1 MQGKILII
9 DDDKEVLES
18 LELLLKYEFGEVHTL
33 SNPALI
39 PGRMKDG
46 SYDLILLD
54 MNFSA
59 GVNTGNEGLYWLG
72 EILKEDPE
80 AIVIMITAYGD
91 VELAIKAIKKGA
103 TDFVQKPWNADKL
116 IASLK
121 TAFRLRQSHIKLKN
135 LERDNQSLKED
146 LEKLHPVFIG
156 ESPSMQE
163 VLKSARK
170 VAPTDAN
177 ILITGENGT
186 GKELVA
192 RMLHRESMCAGE
204 VFVSVDL
211 GSLSPTLF
219 ESELFGHVKGAFTDA
234 RSDRTGRFEVASG
247 GTLFLDEI
255 GNLPLS
261 LQSKLLTVLQQRVIT
276 PIGSNKVIPV
286 DFRLISAT
294 NKDPFQLAQ
303 EQLFREDLLYRINTV
318 QIHLPPLRERED
330 DLIILTEYF
339 LERFARKYDK
349 PGLRIGQKTLD
360 VLKSHQWPGN
370 IRELQHAVEH
380 AVIMCET
387 NILSPGDFNL
397 RLDKSPGQQS
407 FNLEEVEKRTIE
419 DALRKH
425 HGRLNETFKELG
437 ISRTTLYH
445 KMKKYGLQ

>member
-1 MQGKILII
+1 MQGKILIV

-18 LELLLKYEFGEVHTL
+18 LELLLKYEFKEVHTL
-33 SNPALI
+33 SNPVLL
-39 PGRMKDG
+39 PGRIKG
-46 SYDLILLD
+46 GFFDLILLD

-59 GVNTGNEGLYWLG
+59 GVNTGNEGLFLLG

-91 VELAIKAIKKGA
+91 AELAVKAIKRGA
-103 TDFVQKPWNADKL
+103 TDFIQKPWNADKL
-116 IASLK
+116 IAGLK
-121 TAFRLRQSHIKLKN
+121 TAFRLRQSRMKVKN

-146 LEKLHPVFIG
+146 LEKLHPAFIG

-163 VLKSARK
+163 VLKSIRK

-177 ILITGENGT
+177 VLITGENGT
-186 GKELVA
+186 GKELAA
-192 RMLHRESMCAGE
+192 RMLHRESKRSGE

-234 RSDRTGRFEVASG
+234 GTDRTGRIESATG

-255 GNLPLS
+255 ANLSLS
-261 LQSKLLTVLQQRVIT
+261 LQSKLLAVLQQREIT
-276 PIGSNKVIPV
+276 PIGSNRVVPV
-286 DFRLISAT
+286 DFRLITAT
-294 NKDPFQLAQ
+294 NKDPFQLAG

-318 QIHLPPLRERED
+318 LITLPPLRVRGD

-339 LERFARKYDK
+339 LERFARKYSK
-349 PGLRIGQKTLD
+349 PGLKIRQKTLD
-360 VLKSHQWPGN
+360 LLRVHQWPGN

-380 AVIMCET
+380 AVIMCEK

-397 RLDKSPGQQS
+397 RLDKPTGQVS
-407 FNLEEVEKRTIE
+407 LNLEEVEKRTIE
-419 DALRKH
+419 EALSKNQ
-425 HGRLNETFKELG
+425 GRLNETFKELG
-437 ISRTTLYH
+437 ISRTTLYN

>member
-1 MQGKILII
+1 MQGKILIV
-9 DDDKEVLES
+9 DDDREVLES
-18 LELLLKYEFGEVHTL
+18 LELLLKYEFREVHTL
-33 SNPALI
+33 SNPVLL
-39 PGRMKDG
+39 PGRIKKG
-46 SYDLILLD
+46 SFDLILLD

-59 GVNTGNEGLYWLG
+59 GVNTGNEGLFLLG
-72 EILKEDPE
+72 EIMKEDPE

-91 VELAIKAIKKGA
+91 AELAVRAIKKGA
-103 TDFVQKPWNADKL
+103 TDFIQKPWNADKL
-116 IASLK
+116 IAGLK
-121 TAFRLRQSHIKLKN
+121 TALRLRQSRMKVKN

-156 ESPSMQE
+156 ESPAMQE
-163 VLKSARK
+163 ILNSIRK

-177 ILITGENGT
+177 VLITGENGT

-192 RMLHRESMCAGE
+192 RMLHRESKRSGE

-234 RSDRTGRFEVASG
+234 RTDRTGRIESATG

-261 LQSKLLTVLQQRVIT
+261 LQSKLLALLQQREIT
-276 PIGSNKVIPV
+276 PIGSNRVIPV
-286 DFRLISAT
+286 DFRLITAS
-294 NKDPFQLAQ
+294 NKDPFQMAG
-303 EQLFREDLLYRINTV
+303 EYLFREDLLYRINTV
-318 QIHLPPLRERED
+318 RINLPPLRERGD
-330 DLIILTEYF
+330 DVIVLTEYF

-349 PGLRIGQKTLD
+349 PGLKIGQKTLD
-360 VLKSHQWPGN
+360 VLRIHQWPGN
-370 IRELQHAVEH
+370 IRELQHAIEY
-380 AVIMCET
+380 AVIMCEK

-397 RLDKSPGQQS
+397 RLNKSPGQQS
-407 FNLEEVEKRTIE
+407 LNLEEVEKRTIE
-419 DALRKH
+419 EVLRKH
-425 HGRLNETFKELG
+425 QGRLNETFKELG

>member
-1 MQGKILII
+1 MEGKILIV

-33 SNPALI
+33 SNPVLL
-39 PGRMKDG
+39 PGRINKG
-46 SYDLILLD
+46 SFDLILLD

-59 GVNTGNEGLYWLG
+59 GVNTGNEGLFLLG

-91 VELAIKAIKKGA
+91 AELAVRAIKQGA
-103 TDFVQKPWNADKL
+103 TDFIQKPWNADKL
-116 IASLK
+116 IAGLK
-121 TAFRLRQSHIKLKN
+121 TAFRLKESRMKVKN

-156 ESPSMQE
+156 ESAPMLE
-163 VLKSARK
+163 VVRSIRK
-170 VAPTDAN
+170 VAPTEAN
-177 ILITGENGT
+177 VLITGENGT
-186 GKELVA
+186 GKELIA
-192 RMLHRESMCAGE
+192 RMLHRESKRAME

-234 RSDRTGRFEVASG
+234 RTDRTGRIESATG

-255 GNLPLS
+255 GNLSLS
-261 LQSKLLTVLQQRVIT
+261 LQSKLLAVLQRREIT
-276 PIGSNKVIPV
+276 PIGSNRVIPV
-286 DFRLISAT
+286 DFRLVTAT
-294 NKDPFQLAQ
+294 NKDPFQLAG

-318 QIHLPPLRERED
+318 RINLPPLREREG
-330 DLIILTEYF
+330 DLIVLTEHF

-349 PGLRIGQKTLD
+349 PGLKIGQKTLD
-360 VLKSHQWPGN
+360 ILRAHQWPGN
-370 IRELQHAVEH
+370 IRELQHAIEH

-387 NILSPGDFNL
+387 TILSPGDFNL
-397 RLDKSPGQQS
+397 RLDKSPGQLS
-407 FNLEEVEKRTIE
+407 LNLEEVEKRAIE
-419 DALRKH
+419 EALRKH
-425 HGRLNETFKELG
+425 RGRLNETFKELG

>member
-1 MQGKILII
+1 MQGKILIV

-18 LELLLKYEFGEVHTL
+18 LELLLKYEFAEVDTL
-33 SNPALI
+33 SNPVLL
-39 PGRMKDG
+39 PGRVKKG
-46 SYDLILLD
+46 SFDLILLD

-59 GVNTGNEGLYWLG
+59 GINTGNEGLFLLG

-91 VELAIKAIKKGA
+91 AELAVRAIKQGA
-103 TDFVQKPWNADKL
+103 TDFIQKPWNADKL
-116 IASLK
+116 IAGLK
-121 TAFRLRQSHIKLKN
+121 TALRLRQSRMKVKN
-135 LERDNQSLKED
+135 LERDNKSLKED

-156 ESPSMQE
+156 ESAPMQE
-163 VLKSARK
+163 VIRSIRK

-177 ILITGENGT
+177 VMITGENGT

-192 RMLHRESMCAGE
+192 RMLHRESKRSGE

-219 ESELFGHVKGAFTDA
+219 ESELFGHVKGAFTGA
-234 RSDRTGRFEVASG
+234 GTDRTGRIQSSIG

-255 GNLPLS
+255 GNLSLS
-261 LQSKLLTVLQQRVIT
+261 LQSKLLAVLQQREIT
-276 PIGSNKVIPV
+276 PIGSNRVVRV
-286 DFRLISAT
+286 DFRLITAT
-294 NKDPFQLAQ
+294 NKDPFQLAG
-303 EQLFREDLLYRINTV
+303 EQLFREDLLYRINT
-318 QIHLPPLRERED
+318 ISINLPPLRERGD
-330 DLIILTEYF
+330 DVIILTEYF

-349 PGLRIGQKTLD
+349 PGLKIGHKTLD
-360 VLKSHQWPGN
+360 VLKVHQWPGN

-380 AVIMCET
+380 AVIMCEK

-397 RLDKSPGQQS
+397 RLDKLSGQAS
-407 FNLEEVEKRTIE
+407 LNLEEVEKHTIE
-419 DALRKH
+419 EALNKH
-425 HGRLNETFKELG
+425 QGRLNETFKELG

>member
-1 MQGKILII
+1 MEGKILIV

-33 SNPALI
+33 SNPVLL
-39 PGRMKDG
+39 PGRINKG
-46 SYDLILLD
+46 SFDLILLD

-59 GVNTGNEGLYWLG
+59 GVNTGNEGLFLLG
-72 EILKEDPE
+72 EIIKEDPE

-91 VELAIKAIKKGA
+91 AELAVRAIKQGA
-103 TDFVQKPWNADKL
+103 TDFIQKPWNADKL
-116 IASLK
+116 IAGLK
-121 TAFRLRQSHIKLKN
+121 TAFRLKESRKKVKN

-156 ESPSMQE
+156 ESAPMLE
-163 VLKSARK
+163 VVRSIRK

-177 ILITGENGT
+177 VLITGENGT
-186 GKELVA
+186 GKELIA
-192 RMLHRESMCAGE
+192 RMLHRESKRAME

-234 RSDRTGRFEVASG
+234 RTDRTGRIESATG

-255 GNLPLS
+255 GNLSLS
-261 LQSKLLTVLQQRVIT
+261 LQSKLLAVLQRREIT
-276 PIGSNKVIPV
+276 PIGSNRVIPV
-286 DFRLISAT
+286 DFRLVTAT
-294 NKDPFQLAQ
+294 NKDPFQLAG

-318 QIHLPPLRERED
+318 RINLPPLREREG
-330 DLIILTEYF
+330 DLIVLTEHF

-349 PGLRIGQKTLD
+349 PGLKIGQKTLD
-360 VLKSHQWPGN
+360 ILRAHQWPGN
-370 IRELQHAVEH
+370 IRELQHAIEH

-387 NILSPGDFNL
+387 TILSPGDFNL
-397 RLDKSPGQQS
+397 RLDKSPGQLS
-407 FNLEEVEKRTIE
+407 LNLEEVEKRAIE
-419 DALRKH
+419 EALRKH
-425 HGRLNETFKELG
+425 RGRLNETFKELG

>member
-1 MQGKILII
+1 MQGKILIV
-9 DDDKEVLES
+9 DVDRELLES
-18 LELLLKYEFGEVHTL
+18 LELLLKYEFAEVATL
-33 SNPALI
+33 SNPVLL
-39 PGRMKDG
+39 PGRIKKG
-46 SYDLILLD
+46 SFDLILLD

-59 GVNTGNEGLYWLG
+59 GVNTGNEGLFLLG
-72 EILKEDPE
+72 EIMKEDPE

-91 VELAIKAIKKGA
+91 AELAVRAIKQGA
-103 TDFVQKPWNADKL
+103 TDFIQKPWNVDKL
-116 IASLK
+116 IAGLK
-121 TAFRLRQSHIKLKN
+121 TALRLRQSRMKVKN

-156 ESPSMQE
+156 ESPPMQE
-163 VLKSARK
+163 VLKSIRK

-177 ILITGENGT
+177 VMITGENGT

-192 RMLHRESMCAGE
+192 RMLHRESKRSGE

-234 RSDRTGRFEVASG
+234 RTDRTGRIESATG

-261 LQSKLLTVLQQRVIT
+261 LQSKLLAVLQQREIT
-276 PIGSNKVIPV
+276 PIGSNRVVPV
-286 DFRLISAT
+286 DFRLITAT
-294 NKDPFQLAQ
+294 NKDPFQLAG

-318 QIHLPPLRERED
+318 TINLPPLRERGD
-330 DLIILTEYF
+330 DVIVLTEYF

-349 PGLRIGQKTLD
+349 PGLKIGQKTLD
-360 VLKSHQWPGN
+360 VLRIHQWPGN
-370 IRELQHAVEH
+370 IRELQHAIEH
-380 AVIMCET
+380 AVIMCEK

-397 RLDKSPGQQS
+397 RLDKSPGQPS
-407 FNLEEVEKRTIE
+407 LNLEEVEKRAIE
-419 DALRKH
+419 EALRKH
-425 HGRLNETFKELG
+425 QGRLNETFKELG

>member
-1 MQGKILII
+1 MQGKILIV
-9 DDDKEVLES
+9 DDDREVLES

-33 SNPALI
+33 SNPVLL
-39 PGRMKDG
+39 PGRIKAG

-59 GVNTGNEGLYWLG
+59 GVNTGNEGLFLLR
-72 EILKEDPE
+72 EILKDDPE

-91 VELAIKAIKKGA
+91 AELAVRAIKQGA
-103 TDFVQKPWNADKL
+103 TDFIQKPWNADKL
-116 IASLK
+116 IAGLK
-121 TAFRLRQSHIKLKN
+121 TALRLRQSRIKLKN

-156 ESPSMQE
+156 ESPPMQD
-163 VLKSARK
+163 VVRLIRK

-177 ILITGENGT
+177 VLITGENGT

-192 RMLHRESMCAGE
+192 RMLHRESARSGE

-234 RSDRTGRFEVASG
+234 RTDRTGRIESATG

-261 LQSKLLTVLQQRVIT
+261 LQSKLLAVLQQREIT
-276 PIGSNKVIPV
+276 PIGSNRAIAV
-286 DFRLISAT
+286 DFRLVTAT
-294 NKDPFQLAQ
+294 NKDPFQLAG

-318 QIHLPPLRERED
+318 RIDLPPLRERED

-349 PGLRIGQKTLD
+349 PGLKIGQATLD
-360 VLKSHQWPGN
+360 LLKKHQWPGN

-380 AVIMCET
+380 AVIMCEKD
-387 NILSPGDFNL
+387 ILSTGDFNL
-397 RLDKSPGQQS
+397 RLDKSPGKPS
-407 FNLEEVEKRTIE
+407 LNLEEVEKRTIE
-419 DALRKH
+419 EALRKH
-425 HGRLNETFKELG
+425 HGKLVETYKELG
-437 ISRTTLYH
+437 VSRTTLYH

>member
-1 MQGKILII
+1 MQGKILIV
-9 DDDKEVLES
+9 DDDREVLES
-18 LELLLKYEFGEVHTL
+18 LELLLKYEFAEVATL
-33 SNPALI
+33 SNPVLL
-39 PGRMKDG
+39 PGRIKKG
-46 SYDLILLD
+46 SFDLILLD

-59 GVNTGNEGLYWLG
+59 GVNTGNEGLFLLG
-72 EILKEDPE
+72 EIMKEDPE

-91 VELAIKAIKKGA
+91 AELAVRAIKQGA
-103 TDFVQKPWNADKL
+103 TDFIQKPWNVDKL
-116 IASLK
+116 IAGLK
-121 TAFRLRQSHIKLKN
+121 TALRLRQSRMKVKN

-156 ESPSMQE
+156 ESPPMQE
-163 VLKSARK
+163 VLKSIRK

-177 ILITGENGT
+177 VMITGENGT

-192 RMLHRESMCAGE
+192 RMLHRESKRSGE

-234 RSDRTGRFEVASG
+234 RTDRTGRIESATG

-261 LQSKLLTVLQQRVIT
+261 LQSKLLAVLQQREIT
-276 PIGSNKVIPV
+276 PIGSNRVVPV
-286 DFRLISAT
+286 DFRLITAA
-294 NKDPFQLAQ
+294 NKDPFQLAG

-318 QIHLPPLRERED
+318 TINLPPLRERGD
-330 DLIILTEYF
+330 DVIVLTEYF

-349 PGLRIGQKTLD
+349 PGLKIGQKTLD
-360 VLKSHQWPGN
+360 VLRIHQWPGN
-370 IRELQHAVEH
+370 IRELQHAIEH
-380 AVIMCET
+380 AVIMCEK

-397 RLDKSPGQQS
+397 RLDKSPGQPS
-407 FNLEEVEKRTIE
+407 LNLEEVEKRAIE
-419 DALRKH
+419 EALRKH
-425 HGRLNETFKELG
+425 QGRLNETFKELG

>member
-1 MQGKILII
+1 MEGKILIV

-33 SNPALI
+33 SNPVLL
-39 PGRMKDG
+39 PGRINKG
-46 SYDLILLD
+46 SFDLILLD

-59 GVNTGNEGLYWLG
+59 GVNTGNEGLFLLG

-91 VELAIKAIKKGA
+91 AELAVRAIKQGA
-103 TDFVQKPWNADKL
+103 TDFIQKPWNADKL
-116 IASLK
+116 IAGLK
-121 TAFRLRQSHIKLKN
+121 TAFRLKESRKKVKN

-156 ESPSMQE
+156 ESAPMLE
-163 VLKSARK
+163 VVRSIRK
-170 VAPTDAN
+170 VAPTEAN
-177 ILITGENGT
+177 VLITGENGT
-186 GKELVA
+186 GKELIA
-192 RMLHRESMCAGE
+192 RMLHRESKRAME

-234 RSDRTGRFEVASG
+234 RTDRTGRIESATG

-255 GNLPLS
+255 GNLSLS
-261 LQSKLLTVLQQRVIT
+261 LQSKLLAVLQRREIT
-276 PIGSNKVIPV
+276 PIGSNRVIPV
-286 DFRLISAT
+286 DFRLVTAT
-294 NKDPFQLAQ
+294 NKDPFQLAG

-318 QIHLPPLRERED
+318 RINLPPLREREG
-330 DLIILTEYF
+330 DLIVLTEHF

-349 PGLRIGQKTLD
+349 PGLKIGQKTLD
-360 VLKSHQWPGN
+360 ILRAHQWPGN
-370 IRELQHAVEH
+370 IRELQHAIEH

-387 NILSPGDFNL
+387 TILSPGDFNL
-397 RLDKSPGQQS
+397 RLDKSPGQLS
-407 FNLEEVEKRTIE
+407 LNLEEVEKRAIE
-419 DALRKH
+419 EALRKH
-425 HGRLNETFKELG
+425 RGRLNETFKELG

>member
-1 MQGKILII
+1 MEGKILIV

-33 SNPALI
+33 SNPVLL
-39 PGRMKDG
+39 PGRINKG
-46 SYDLILLD
+46 SFDLILLD

-59 GVNTGNEGLYWLG
+59 GVNTGNEGLFLLG

-91 VELAIKAIKKGA
+91 AELAVRAIKQGA
-103 TDFVQKPWNADKL
+103 TDFIQKPWNADKL
-116 IASLK
+116 IAGLK
-121 TAFRLRQSHIKLKN
+121 TAFRLKESRKKVKN

-156 ESPSMQE
+156 ESAPMLE
-163 VLKSARK
+163 VVRSIRK

-177 ILITGENGT
+177 VLITGENGT
-186 GKELVA
+186 GKELIA
-192 RMLHRESMCAGE
+192 RMLHRESKRAME

-234 RSDRTGRFEVASG
+234 RTDRTGRIESATG

-255 GNLPLS
+255 GNLSLS
-261 LQSKLLTVLQQRVIT
+261 LQSKLLAVLQRREIT
-276 PIGSNKVIPV
+276 PIGSNRVIPV
-286 DFRLISAT
+286 DFRLVTAT
-294 NKDPFQLAQ
+294 NKDPFQLAG

-318 QIHLPPLRERED
+318 RINLPPLREREG
-330 DLIILTEYF
+330 DLIVLTEHF

-349 PGLRIGQKTLD
+349 PGLKIGQKTLD
-360 VLKSHQWPGN
+360 ILRAHQWPGN
-370 IRELQHAVEH
+370 IRELQHAIEH

-387 NILSPGDFNL
+387 TILSPGDFNL
-397 RLDKSPGQQS
+397 RLDKSPGQLS
-407 FNLEEVEKRTIE
+407 LNLEEVEKRAIE
-419 DALRKH
+419 EALRKH
-425 HGRLNETFKELG
+425 RGRLNETFKELG

>member
-1 MQGKILII
+1 MQGKILIV

-18 LELLLKYEFGEVHTL
+18 LELLLKYEFAEVDTL
-33 SNPALI
+33 SNPVLL
-39 PGRMKDG
+39 PGRIKKG
-46 SYDLILLD
+46 SFDLILLD

-59 GVNTGNEGLYWLG
+59 GVNTGNEGLFLLG
-72 EILKEDPE
+72 EIMKEDPE

-91 VELAIKAIKKGA
+91 AELAVRAIKQGA
-103 TDFVQKPWNADKL
+103 TDFIQKPWNADKL
-116 IASLK
+116 IAGLK
-121 TAFRLRQSHIKLKN
+121 TAFRLRQSRIKVKN

-146 LEKLHPVFIG
+146 MEKLHPAFIG

-163 VLKSARK
+163 VLKSIRK
-170 VAPTDAN
+170 VAPTDVN
-177 ILITGENGT
+177 VLITGENGT

-192 RMLHRESMCAGE
+192 RMLHRESKRAGE

-234 RSDRTGRFEVASG
+234 STDRTGRIESATG

-255 GNLPLS
+255 GNLSLS
-261 LQSKLLTVLQQRVIT
+261 LQSKLLAVLQQREIT
-276 PIGSNKVIPV
+276 PIGSNRVIPV
-286 DFRLISAT
+286 DFRLITAT
-294 NKDPFQLAQ
+294 NKDPFQLAG

-318 QIHLPPLRERED
+318 RINLPPLRERAD
-330 DLIILTEYF
+330 DVIILTEYF

-349 PGLRIGQKTLD
+349 PGLKIGQKTLD
-360 VLKSHQWPGN
+360 VLKVHQWPGN
-370 IRELQHAVEH
+370 IRELQHAIEH

-387 NILSPGDFNL
+387 TILSPGDFNL
-397 RLDKSPGQQS
+397 RLDNSPGKLS
-407 FNLEEVEKRTIE
+407 LNLEEVEKRTIE
-419 DALRKH
+419 DVLRKH
-425 HGRLNETFKELG
+425 HGKLAEAYKELG

>member
-1 MQGKILII
+1 MEGKILIV

-33 SNPALI
+33 SNPVLL
-39 PGRMKDG
+39 PGRINKG
-46 SYDLILLD
+46 SFDLILLD

-59 GVNTGNEGLYWLG
+59 GVNTGNEGLFLLG

-91 VELAIKAIKKGA
+91 AELAVRAIKQGA
-103 TDFVQKPWNADKL
+103 TDFIQKPWNADKL
-116 IASLK
+116 IAGLK
-121 TAFRLRQSHIKLKN
+121 TAFRLKESRKKVKN

-156 ESPSMQE
+156 ESAPMLE
-163 VLKSARK
+163 VVRSIRK

-177 ILITGENGT
+177 VLITGENGT
-186 GKELVA
+186 GKELIA
-192 RMLHRESMCAGE
+192 RMLHRESKRAME

-234 RSDRTGRFEVASG
+234 RTDRTGRIESATG

-255 GNLPLS
+255 GNLSLS
-261 LQSKLLTVLQQRVIT
+261 LQSKLLAVLQRREIT
-276 PIGSNKVIPV
+276 PIGSNRVIPV
-286 DFRLISAT
+286 DFRLVTAT
-294 NKDPFQLAQ
+294 NKDPFQLAG

-318 QIHLPPLRERED
+318 RINLPPLREREG
-330 DLIILTEYF
+330 DLIVLTEHF

-349 PGLRIGQKTLD
+349 PGLKIGQKTLD
-360 VLKSHQWPGN
+360 ILRAHQWPGN
-370 IRELQHAVEH
+370 IRELQHAIEH

-387 NILSPGDFNL
+387 TILSLGDFNL
-397 RLDKSPGQQS
+397 RLDKSPGQLS
-407 FNLEEVEKRTIE
+407 LNLEEVEKRAIE
-419 DALRKH
+419 EALRKH
-425 HGRLNETFKELG
+425 RGRLNETFKELG